1 MSAESLHVL
10 IDGLQSPGLPGAY
23 NGINAIERAHKDFL
37 DGTVNEMGIMMQVS
51 IAFLSGTHALLITST
66 RHYVISEVDMYVS
79 TQRIKAE
86 VLWLNLSIGENPYS

>member
-1 MSAESLHVL
+1 MSTGSLHVL

-51 IAFLSGTHALLITST
+51 IAFLSGTHAFLIIST

-79 TQRIKAE
+79 TYGIEVE
-86 VLWLNLSIGENPYS
+86 VLWLNLSIGGNPYL